1 MEEDVLERLRTVF
14 NVCDERNEGYISTEH
29 FKELAKEHFGQAGD
43 DEKIVGIIQILDP
56 EGKGKINFDDFCEG
70 VQQINE
76 LQIPLSPIIPVKKE
90 DEVSPVNASNPF
102 HIPSTPTS
110 NVNLLLNGFDDF
122 TTGDISS
129 TECPE
134 TSEASAYTYN
144 EYDTNTDEDGHGQGV
159 LIDLSTPEPVRRNL
173 HLPIPNGRLD
183 FTDEENFEDFGEN
196 DEIESDMSDPSQNRS
211 RDSFHKVKSRRGDKH
226 HRKSPGQRS
235 KVTSAAYNAS
245 HLQNRSRTEPGD
257 EILDDI
263 DGNFQT
269 LNDRVQFLEK
279 KLVQIS
285 EEKSSVDTSQS
296 KLKDENHHL
305 MERIVDRIHSL
316 EEQLKDV
323 EVKSK
328 ETLAEEQ
335 KKFKQML
342 SRAESEKTEQ
352 MYISQRL
359 QSIEKEYEQ
368 LKLENPK
375 LRLEIDKLRDEKLDL
390 QDKLA
395 DTQADYNTLHSE
407 HEELKQKFEKE
418 RQCTGTRYFNPAQL
432 LDELGKELEELRK
445 YKIDQELNQSPRP
458 RNNSMADLP
467 GRYQALNSEVN
478 RLKEALSYEWRNLSQ
493 ENKQLQDMNEDLN
506 AQLLTRC
513 INEGKTLVNDTKE
526 KSLATE
532 LEHLTKEE
540 LMARLQEVESVNIN
554 LKSYV
559 DKIIL
564 TILEKN
570 PSILEITNR

>member
-305 MERIVDRIHSL
+305 MERIHSL

>member
-235 KVTSAAYNAS
+235 KVTSAAYNA
-245 HLQNRSRTEPGD
+245 RSRTEPGD

>member
-226 HRKSPGQRS
+226 HRKSPG
-235 KVTSAAYNAS
+235 

>member
-418 RQCTGTRYFNPAQL
+418 RQCTGTL

>member
-173 HLPIPNGRLD
+173 HLPIPNG
-183 FTDEENFEDFGEN
+183 
-196 DEIESDMSDPSQNRS
+196 
-211 RDSFHKVKSRRGDKH
+211 
-226 HRKSPGQRS
+226 QRS
-235 KVTSAAYNAS
+235 KVTSAAYNA
-245 HLQNRSRTEPGD
+245 RSRTEPGD

>member
-226 HRKSPGQRS
+226 HRKSPG
-235 KVTSAAYNAS
+235 
-245 HLQNRSRTEPGD
+245 
-257 EILDDI
+257 
-263 DGNFQT
+263 
-269 LNDRVQFLEK
+269 
-279 KLVQIS
+279 
-285 EEKSSVDTSQS
+285 
-296 KLKDENHHL
+296 
-305 MERIVDRIHSL
+305 IHSL